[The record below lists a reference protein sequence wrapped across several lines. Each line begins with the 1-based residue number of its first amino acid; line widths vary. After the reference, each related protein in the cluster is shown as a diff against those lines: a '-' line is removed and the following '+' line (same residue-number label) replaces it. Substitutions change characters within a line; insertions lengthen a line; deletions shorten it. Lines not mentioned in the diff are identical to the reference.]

1 MEVGDL
7 VIHRNPNEDI
17 INNGNTFDYNR
28 LHMTHNFSVKIS
40 DELYEKIQK
49 ECKKTGLSQSSWIRM
64 MLHQTLGGQ
73 NESGSNS

>member
-7 VIHRNPNEDI
+7 VIHRNPTEDI

-40 DELYEKIQK
+40 DELYEKIQA